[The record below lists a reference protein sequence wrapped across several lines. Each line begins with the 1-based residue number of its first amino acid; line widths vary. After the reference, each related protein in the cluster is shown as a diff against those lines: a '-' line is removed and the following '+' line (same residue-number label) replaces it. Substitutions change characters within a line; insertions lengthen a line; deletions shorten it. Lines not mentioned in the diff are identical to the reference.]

1 MPSPSLSSHVPVTQV
16 TERYQLGSHAT
27 PWLVAFGQM
36 TSRILQIQSQ
46 TWLLSWSRRV
56 HVLPSTFLGN
66 QRLET
71 TAPGA
76 DMAFLFQPPFT
87 GRDILSE
94 FLILKSETDLVL
106 ILT

>member
-1 MPSPSLSSHVPVTQV
+1 MV
-16 TERYQLGSHAT
+16 
-27 PWLVAFGQM
+27 FGQM
-36 TSRILQIQSQ
+36 TLRILQIQSQ
-46 TWLLSWSRRV
+46 TLLLSGSRRV
-56 HVLPSTFLGN
+56 HALPSTFLGN
-66 QRLET
+66 QRFEA